1 MAVPFL
7 YGVPIVVMDHW
18 DAVEALRLVETHGIT
33 HTHMVPTMFHRL
45 LALPEETRA
54 RYDTSSL
61 RFVIHGAAPCPVP
74 VKQRLIE
81 WLGPDRGRVLR
92 GHRGPRHPGGLEDL
106 ARAPGHRR
114 AARWCPGWSRWP
126 TTTATNCRRA
136 KSASSSCRPRPPP
149 GSTTTATT
157 EKTAGAFRG
166 DYFTLGDMGYMDE
179 DGFLFLTD
187 RTANLIISGGV
198 NIYPAEVDAV
208 LLEHP
213 AVGDVATIGVPDEE
227 WGEAVKAVVQPAEG
241 VEGTDELA
249 AELMAFCR
257 DRLAHFKCPRSVD
270 FVSELPR
277 EDTGKIFKR
286 KLREQYRRAAVGTGR
301 SDQKPTE

>member
-1 MAVPFL
+1 LAFSVAVPYL

-18 DAVEALRLVETHGIT
+18 EAVESLRLIETHGIT

-45 LALPEETRA
+45 VALPEETRR

-74 VKQRLIE
+74 IKRRLIE
-81 WLGPDRGRVLR
+81 WLGPVVTEYYAATEGLGTWVDSKTWLE
-92 GHRGPRHPGGLEDL
+92 HPGTVGRPMVPGLVKVADEDGNDL
-106 ARAPGHRR
+106 PAGEIGLVFLQAPE
-114 AARWCPGWSRWP
+114 
-126 TTTATNCRRA
+126 ATRFDYY
-136 KSASSSCRPRPPP
+136 
-149 GSTTTATT
+149 GD
-157 EKTAGAFRG
+157 EQKTADAFRG

-179 DGFLFLTD
+179 DGYLFLTD

-241 VEGTDELA
+241 VEGSDELA
-249 AELMAFCR
+249 TELMAYCR
-257 DRLAHFKCPRSVD
+257 ARLAHYKCPRSVD
-270 FVSELPR
+270 FVAELPR

-286 KLREQYRRAAVGTGR
+286 KLREQYRTAAAG
-301 SDQKPTE
+301 S